1 MPKITVAES
10 LQVFLSILTDTVLDQ
25 IMDRE
30 HFPLASAFASGTRQ
44 STSDLL
50 ILNGAGNLPSTDP
63 KETIGLQE
71 ESW

>member
-30 HFPLASAFASGTRQ
+30 HFPLASAFASGTPPVV
-44 STSDLL
+44 
-50 ILNGAGNLPSTDP
+50 LPVPRDS
-63 KETIGLQE
+63 E
-71 ESW
+71 